1 MQFST
6 VALFA
11 AAAALVAADVTE
23 TDLST
28 TLVTLTECPETVT
41 NCPARVSTSVVAAQ
55 NISSAANVSTY
66 EGAGAKVQF
75 AAGAAALA
83 AGALLA
89 L

>member
-11 AAAALVAADVTE
+11 TIAAFVAADVTE

-28 TLVTLTECPETVT
+28 TLVTLTECPESVT
-41 NCPARVSTSVVAAQ
+41 ESNVTPP
-55 NISSAANVSTY
+55 ANVTTY
-66 EGAGAKVQF
+66 EGAGVKVQF